1 MPDYGEYL
9 RRRQEE
15 AQDDAEKV
23 YYHGGLPG
31 RARGTFL
38 LPPNFTKV
46 RSMARLLKEEADGVV
61 LREDRVFVTTSRDAA
76 LMFAS
81 GWRRGVIYEVEPI
94 GLLEPDPDCSMPGL
108 SWQCE
113 KARVLRII
121 KPKPADIAMARS
133 ALSAP

>member
-1 MPDYGEYL
+1 MMSDHGEYL
-9 RRRQEE
+9 RRQQDE
-15 AQDDAEKV
+15 ADNAEKV

-31 RARGTFL
+31 RTRGTFL

-46 RSMARLLKEEADGVV
+46 RSMARLIKEEADGVV
-61 LREDRVFVTTSRDAA
+61 LREDRVFVTTSRNAA

-133 ALSAP
+133 ALAAP